1 MAAIVTTPFR
11 VVNAE
16 NFKEDIAG
24 SSVYVGIG
32 KSDVWSTN
40 TSNLVD
46 AATPFTPQDR
56 LDDLHE
62 AYQNMI
68 GMKKIASSDVAHIVP
83 RYTWSA
89 DQTYVAWDSD
99 DSANIRQKVLYNHI

>member
-1 MAAIVTTPFR
+1 MAAIITTPFR

-32 KSDVWSTN
+32 KSDVWST
-40 TSNLVD
+40 TTTDLTD

-56 LDDLHE
+56 IDDLHE

-68 GMKKIASSDVAHIVP
+68 GMKKTP
-83 RYTWSA
+83 
-89 DQTYVAWDSD
+89 
-99 DSANIRQKVLYNHI
+99 

>member
-1 MAAIVTTPFR
+1 MAAIITTPFR

-16 NFKEDIAG
+16 NFKEDIAE

-40 TSNLVD
+40 TSDLTD

-68 GMKKIASSDVAHIVP
+68 GMK
-83 RYTWSA
+83 TE
-89 DQTYVAWDSD
+89 
-99 DSANIRQKVLYNHI
+99 